1 MMLLRVIVSP
11 QEIRRVTLQEV
22 PPSVDEL
29 CVVLGNTLG
38 LRGKFLLQFEDP
50 DFGNE
55 LCNLTDIKD
64 LPTERATLKVLF
76 TFSEPVSDSTLDTA
90 SLSSQNSA
98 SPKPPS
104 SGDSSE
110 WPDPFVISDFSH
122 DVEFQLR
129 VANDAY
135 AKDGAV
141 TVISKSVKSEIL
153 DRLADSITRIT
164 CYPSKDNLES
174 VAKALVAK
182 HPCLR
187 EPGSGKGWYCWR
199 FSLIF
204 KMGNYRQR
212 MMAAGCPEVLV
223 NKRKRQGNT
232 KPVKKAKKGEIHY
245 LPEPPDGQTT
255 VKSEKD
261 RETMLLEV
269 QKREPDLHLL
279 DELMTATFSQ
289 RRQEIIGDEPLIAAV
304 KDRWPALFSERQLS
318 AEFSRIVTKDLL
330 ESFLDGLDALV
341 PDVLQMYGEAAASGR
356 RVRLSSVLS
365 CLQKEDTNQNKRTA
379 VLLGLPCYLAED
391 SSDIIRMCDA
401 HGETLDVL
409 MSGMQVGLLIGHEG
423 PLHDA
428 FPLDVFNV
436 ALVVEEKIIL
446 HDLRDVSTGFAMLL
460 GAIYCLNLEYPRNMK
475 YSFEFLQRVV
485 MNIKPDQCSAR
496 IHGLRNK
503 LLRYRM

>member
-38 LRGKFLLQFEDP
+38 LRVKFLLQFEDP

-98 SPKPPS
+98 SPEPPS
-104 SGDSSE
+104 SGDSSK
-110 WPDPFVISDFSH
+110 WPDPFVIPDFSH

-174 VAKALVAK
+174 IAKALVAK

-223 NKRKRQGNT
+223 NKRKRKGNT

-289 RRQEIIGDEPLIAAV
+289 RRQEIIGDEPLISAV

-330 ESFLDGLDALV
+330 ESFLDLM
-341 PDVLQMYGEAAASGR
+341 PWCQMYGEAAASGR

-365 CLQKEDTNQNKRTA
+365 CLQKE
-379 VLLGLPCYLAED
+379 
-391 SSDIIRMCDA
+391 A

-436 ALVVEEKIIL
+436 ALVVEEKIFL
-446 HDLRDVSTGFAMLL
+446 HDLRDVHTGFAMLL

>member
-98 SPKPPS
+98 SPEPPS

-223 NKRKRQGNT
+223 NKRKRKGNT

-245 LPEPPDGQTT
+245 LPEPPDGQST

-289 RRQEIIGDEPLIAAV
+289 RRQEIIGDEPLISAV

-341 PDVLQMYGEAAASGR
+341 PGVLQMYGEAAASGR

-365 CLQKEDTNQNKRTA
+365 CLQKE
-379 VLLGLPCYLAED
+379 
-391 SSDIIRMCDA
+391 A

-485 MNIKPDQCSAR
+485 MNIKPDQCSPR

>member
-11 QEIRRVTLQEV
+11 QEIRRVTRQEV
-22 PPSVDEL
+22 PPSFDEL

-98 SPKPPS
+98 SPEPPS

-199 FSLIF
+199 FSLIS
-204 KMGNYRQR
+204 RW
-212 MMAAGCPEVLV
+212 A
-223 NKRKRQGNT
+223 
-232 KPVKKAKKGEIHY
+232 I
-245 LPEPPDGQTT
+245 T
-255 VKSEKD
+255 V
-261 RETMLLEV
+261 R
-269 QKREPDLHLL
+269 
-279 DELMTATFSQ
+279 
-289 RRQEIIGDEPLIAAV
+289 G
-304 KDRWPALFSERQLS
+304 
-318 AEFSRIVTKDLL
+318 
-330 ESFLDGLDALV
+330 
-341 PDVLQMYGEAAASGR
+341 
-356 RVRLSSVLS
+356 
-365 CLQKEDTNQNKRTA
+365 
-379 VLLGLPCYLAED
+379 
-391 SSDIIRMCDA
+391 
-401 HGETLDVL
+401 
-409 MSGMQVGLLIGHEG
+409 
-423 PLHDA
+423 
-428 FPLDVFNV
+428 
-436 ALVVEEKIIL
+436 
-446 HDLRDVSTGFAMLL
+446 
-460 GAIYCLNLEYPRNMK
+460 
-475 YSFEFLQRVV
+475 
-485 MNIKPDQCSAR
+485 
-496 IHGLRNK
+496 
-503 LLRYRM
+503 

>member
-98 SPKPPS
+98 SPEPPS

-223 NKRKRQGNT
+223 NKRKRKGNT

-289 RRQEIIGDEPLIAAV
+289 RRQEIIGDEPLISAV
-304 KDRWPALFSERQLS
+304 KDRWPALFSERQVILCQLS
-318 AEFSRIVTKDLL
+318 
-330 ESFLDGLDALV
+330 
-341 PDVLQMYGEAAASGR
+341 
-356 RVRLSSVLS
+356 
-365 CLQKEDTNQNKRTA
+365 TA
-379 VLLGLPCYLAED
+379 
-391 SSDIIRMCDA
+391 
-401 HGETLDVL
+401 
-409 MSGMQVGLLIGHEG
+409 
-423 PLHDA
+423 
-428 FPLDVFNV
+428 
-436 ALVVEEKIIL
+436 
-446 HDLRDVSTGFAMLL
+446 
-460 GAIYCLNLEYPRNMK
+460 
-475 YSFEFLQRVV
+475 
-485 MNIKPDQCSAR
+485 
-496 IHGLRNK
+496 
-503 LLRYRM
+503 

>member
-29 CVVLGNTLG
+29 CVVLG

-98 SPKPPS
+98 SPSSQNSASPEPPR

-110 WPDPFVISDFSH
+110 WPDHFVISDFSH

-141 TVISKSVKSEIL
+141 MVISKSVKSEIL

-223 NKRKRQGNT
+223 NKRKRKGNT
-232 KPVKKAKKGEIHY
+232 KPVKKAKKGEINY
-245 LPEPPDGQTT
+245 LPEPPDGQST
-255 VKSEKD
+255 VKSDKD

-289 RRQEIIGDEPLIAAV
+289 RRQEIIGDEPLISAV
-304 KDRWPALFSERQLS
+304 KDRWPALFSERQVILCQLS
-318 AEFSRIVTKDLL
+318 TEVCTAQK
-330 ESFLDGLDALV
+330 SFLVNVLKLV
-341 PDVLQMYGEAAASGR
+341 FWLGCVF
-356 RVRLSSVLS
+356 LSL
-365 CLQKEDTNQNKRTA
+365 CFQ
-379 VLLGLPCYLAED
+379 
-391 SSDIIRMCDA
+391 A

-436 ALVVEEKIIL
+436 ALVIEEKIIL

-485 MNIKPDQCSAR
+485 MNIKPDQYIACKQRNALVKQLLGGSSYLGSLPCSL
-496 IHGLRNK
+496 H
-503 LLRYRM
+503 